1 MYLQYPDA
9 NYFHSRKTKKSGS
22 DQFQNYSK
30 EDDRL
35 PPAYIADFWKDED
48 VFVSKK
54 LFIVSNFS
62 NVQSLL
68 IFLPKK
74 PHIWGGKDISK
85 KRYHLIRISQQICHL

>member
-35 PPAYIADFWKDED
+35 PPAYIA
-48 VFVSKK
+48 
-54 LFIVSNFS
+54 
-62 NVQSLL
+62 LL
-68 IFLPKK
+68 ILVRKTFEKMKTFLSRKN
-74 PHIWGGKDISK
+74 S
-85 KRYHLIRISQQICHL
+85 S